1 MVAGTPIY
9 FGDLIFSIVSWAV
22 LIALIGLIAYGAI
35 KIYKAIVHHNN
46 DWLINSIR
54 LFSQLLRRSHQVFFR
69 QMAPSMCFQN
79 QQYSFVLIQN
89 HTFTLES

>member
-35 KIYKAIVHHNN
+35 KIYKAIVHHN
-46 DWLINSIR
+46 
-54 LFSQLLRRSHQVFFR
+54 
-69 QMAPSMCFQN
+69 
-79 QQYSFVLIQN
+79 QQ
-89 HTFTLES
+89 